1 VTAFLSRKSRNVPVL
16 IAKLMF
22 SGMLPVMFAT
32 LSASSFSATTPTT
45 LPLVSSN
52 GPPLGCLGIEAEA
65 EKLSGEVATPEDLAA
80 APGSVS
86 GSSLGARRGRR
97 RLGVCQ
103 RRLPRRLEGPRR
115 PGGHAPSAALMCH
128 SGAELR
134 RMLAAATRVCC
145 RWPLV
150 HDSS

>member
-1 VTAFLSRKSRNVPVL
+1 MTAFLSKKSRNVPVL

-80 APGSVS
+80 AGREAFPDPASVQDE
-86 GSSLGARRGRR
+86 
-97 RLGVCQ
+97 GV
-103 RRLPRRLEGPRR
+103 
-115 PGGHAPSAALMCH
+115 GGWAYANEDYRDVWKVPAAPEAMHRAPH
-128 SGAELR
+128 
-134 RMLAAATRVCC
+134 
-145 RWPLV
+145 
-150 HDSS
+150 